1 MRVRVRACVRMC
13 ICRCLGLFLVRDFS
27 CIHAGH
33 AVPGSR
39 SRSLA
44 LLPFAC
50 LLGSLALPVL
60 ACLRICSFCAFL
72 FLCWCLCLCLCWFSR
87 ACVWVVAFVR
97 VCVRACAR
105 RHWLEVSKSPAASRC
120 VYLPG
125 WGSAGLRCSISHG
138 DPRCTHHAQ
147 SRVDEV
153 RGRRSGCGN
162 S

>member
-72 FLCWCLCLCLCWFSR
+72 FLCCCLRLCLCRFSR

-105 RHWLEVSKSPAASRC
+105 RHWLEVSKSPAATQGVGKRSC
-120 VYLPG
+120 QL
-125 WGSAGLRCSISHG
+125 
-138 DPRCTHHAQ
+138 
-147 SRVDEV
+147 
-153 RGRRSGCGN
+153 RGRPWTTITLALGASEPGTATRRRRGRGLWK
-162 S
+162 